1 MAEKQGV
8 LFLHILHDEQSPVYL
23 FFFFQDNWSGSEL
36 VGKWNF
42 FMTLELECHRNHRS
56 SAYALIL
63 FFSVPIGTNAFWDLS
78 ILHFKQ
84 TEALNIYK

>member
-1 MAEKQGV
+1 
-8 LFLHILHDEQSPVYL
+8 
-23 FFFFQDNWSGSEL
+23 
-36 VGKWNF
+36 
-42 FMTLELECHRNHRS
+42 MTLELECHRNHRS

-84 TEALNIYK
+84 TEALNIYN